1 MRGSG
6 SLRDWDLNW
15 SRGAGRAG
23 EGQGALPHPT
33 PASRAPTTW
42 AGARAGPIARAAGYP
57 LACMARAPRAAP
69 PTSGYSACA
78 GGSPGGGTEAE
89 RLRLAQRDADQAGTR
104 GRWRG
109 AV

>member
-1 MRGSG
+1 MRGSWN
-6 SLRDWDLNW
+6 LRDWDLNW

-23 EGQGALPHPT
+23 EGRGAPHTPH

-42 AGARAGPIARAAGYP
+42 AGARAGPIAPGSP
-57 LACMARAPRAAP
+57 LASMARAPRAAP

-89 RLRLAQRDADQAGTR
+89 RLRLAQWDADQAGSR
-104 GRWRG
+104 GQWRG